1 MITLP
6 CGVLHVLPML
16 TARTQGVTN
25 DLRATK
31 CTATSLLL
39 LCSVLRNLAMLTA
52 RTELV
57 MLGDLDMVIGAD
69 LMEVVSSGDK

>member
-1 MITLP
+1 M
-6 CGVLHVLPML
+6 
-16 TARTQGVTN
+16 TN
-25 DLRATK
+25 DLHATEG
-31 CTATSLLL
+31 TATPLSR

-69 LMEVVSSGDK
+69 LMEVVSSEHR